1 MLSLESCLKPPLDST
16 ITDTTAVWDLS
27 SLPQPVATDFVWS
40 QVSEGGGYVNA
51 TWELSNSTRANG
63 ETDTVSSQFILPELD
78 EEAIISSLN
87 LKEIRIYCQ

>member
-1 MLSLESCLKPPLDST
+1 MLDAFSRKLSQMPLDST

-51 TWELSNSTRANG
+51 TWELSTFHQG
-63 ETDTVSSQFILPELD
+63 KWCETDTVPSLPQFIMPKLD
-78 EEAIISSLN
+78 EEGYYI
-87 LKEIRIYCQ
+87 KP